1 MTASGLLTSNQSSLS
16 DVGRKNKLA
25 LRTVESEIKNAPYM
39 PYEPRG
45 CQLEIITDV
54 TSFLNEERH
63 VVIESGTGTGKT
75 VTSLAASLAHSKAA
89 RKRIVY
95 LVRTITQTDAVMKE
109 LRAISRIKSVSGI
122 ALTGRNKSCPLF
134 RSMSGFE
141 QIPSNVLSMMCEDR
155 RTRSTRRQVGGCRFY
170 DSLKAEIDGIERYC
184 RENVPSSDELDRY
197 CEKLGV
203 CPYEA
208 KKLLLKRVDV
218 VAAPYVQILNPDIRE
233 NLMVNMDLAG
243 DPKRLMIIVDEAHNF
258 LDSARSEETFIIDGE
273 LVDNAVDECSVFRD
287 PVVWEEVRMDQF
299 LNFFKT
305 CIRVAATEKLGLS
318 ESEHVFEDD
327 YIEDR
332 MMKRFG
338 MSRTDL
344 EAVVETLLDLG
355 ETRTER
361 LIESGE
367 NRISHVEEL
376 ALLMRAW
383 FSSGSER
390 FVRAIKTGKDGEYL
404 SATCIDPEEISGFLN
419 SVPCTLHMSG
429 TLRPLN
435 QYARVLGL
443 GGNPKFRTYPS
454 PFPPEN
460 KRVLYVRGL
469 TTRQADMKAD
479 PSMQNRLESMIATI
493 CNAAKVNTMVMFTSY
508 RFMEMMRPYLERNI
522 RRPLYW
528 EKNSDQRTTA
538 NSLARFKT
546 ERGGVFFSVIG
557 GSVTEGIDYPGD
569 ELCMT
574 ILVGVPYPPPSNEL
588 KAMSDLYDERY
599 GRGKGWL
606 YTSQVPAVRKINQA
620 TGRLIRTETDRGIAV
635 ILDYRVSKFAKDV
648 GAIPTD
654 DPVGEVVRF
663 FAGKN
668 SLYHKFPTLMY

>member
-1 MTASGLLTSNQSSLS
+1 
-16 DVGRKNKLA
+16 
-25 LRTVESEIKNAPYM
+25 
-39 PYEPRG
+39 
-45 CQLEIITDV
+45 
-54 TSFLNEERH
+54 
-63 VVIESGTGTGKT
+63 
-75 VTSLAASLAHSKAA
+75 
-89 RKRIVY
+89 
-95 LVRTITQTDAVMKE
+95 MKE
-109 LRAISRIKSVSGI
+109 LRAIYRIKSVSGI

-134 RSMSGFE
+134 RSAPGFE

-155 RTRSTRRQVGGCRFY
+155 RTRSTKGQVGGCRFY
-170 DSLKAEIDGIERYC
+170 DRLKAEIDGIERYC
-184 RENVPSSDELDRY
+184 KESVPSSDELDRY
-197 CEKLGV
+197 CEKLGI

-208 KKLLLKRVDV
+208 KKLLLKKVDV

-233 NLMVNMDLAG
+233 SLMANMDLAG
-243 DPKRLMIIVDEAHNF
+243 YPKGLMIIVDEAHNF
-258 LDSARSEETFIIDGE
+258 LDSARSEETFVIDGE
-273 LVDNAVDECSVFRD
+273 LVDNAVDECSAFRD
-287 PVVWEEVRMDQF
+287 PVVWKEVCMDQF

-305 CIRVAATEKLGLS
+305 CIRAAATEKLGLS
-318 ESEHVFEDD
+318 ESEYVFEDD
-327 YIEDR
+327 YIEDK
-332 MMKRFG
+332 MMKQFG

-344 EAVVETLLDLG
+344 EAAVETLLDLG
-355 ETRTER
+355 EARTER

-367 NRISHVEEL
+367 NRTSHVEEL

-429 TLRPLN
+429 TLRPLD

-460 KRVLYVRGL
+460 KRVLYVRDL

-479 PSMQNRLESMIATI
+479 PSMQNRLERMIAAI
-493 CNAAKVNTMVMFTSY
+493 CDAADVNTMVMFTSY
-508 RFMEMMRPYLERNI
+508 RFMNMMRPYLERNI
-522 RRPLYW
+522 RRPQYW
-528 EKNSDQRTTA
+528 ERNGDQHTTA
-538 NSLARFKT
+538 DSLAMFKAG
-546 ERGGVFFSVIG
+546 RDGVFFSVIG
-557 GSVTEGIDYPGD
+557 GSVAEGIDYPGD

-588 KAMSDLYDERY
+588 KVMSDLYDKRY

-606 YTSQVPAVRKINQA
+606 YTSQVPAIRKINQA

-635 ILDYRVSKFAKDV
+635 ILDHRVSKFAKDV
-648 GAIPTD
+648 GAVPTD

-663 FAGKN
+663 FVGKDHICHSGLKRRVQKLRPN
-668 SLYHKFPTLMY
+668 QANQNCCRKAVLG